1 MSAARDTVT
10 DTRLRL
16 RAAGFSPTPVNGKAA
31 VLSGWQNKR
40 DVNDDEIKLW
50 NNLFPHASGTGILT
64 VHTPVFDID
73 ISNEEAAEAVERLA
87 RERFEEAGRVLVR
100 IGRPPKRA
108 IPFRSDN
115 AFKKISINLIA
126 ANGDTSQKLELLAA
140 GQQLVAFGIHPDTQL
155 PYRWHGGEPGE
166 IKREELPE
174 IDEETAQTLLD
185 DAAELLC
192 RDFGYQHAPGRPR
205 KTHKGNGAE
214 ADASDGAGAADWAHL
229 AENIRA
235 GRDLH
240 DSLRDLAA
248 KLVASGM
255 GAGAVVNFLR
265 GLMGTTTSEHDKR
278 WLERRYSIPRLV
290 ESAQAKQDEQPPQE
304 GGNDIPAT
312 SEEAMALTFADRH
325 AEHLRFVAAWG
336 RWLNYDDVRWTHDD
350 TLHAFDLARAICRE
364 TAVTYTKAT
373 VTSAKTVA
381 AIERLARSDRR
392 LAATAAQWDAS
403 PWLLNTGD
411 ATIDLRTGI
420 GRAPEPL
427 DYITKRTGCAC
438 APAGT
443 LHPLWTAFLDRVTDH
458 NVELQQFL
466 QRYIGYCCT
475 GFTTEHVFIF
485 LHGTGANGK
494 GTFINTLVRI
504 FDDYATVAAMST
516 FIASN
521 SEQHP
526 TDLAKLNGARLVVAQ
541 ETQKGRRWDE
551 GKIKTLTGGD
561 RMTARFMRQDF
572 FDFDPTFKLCIA
584 GNHKPRLSGVDEA
597 IRRRFL
603 LVPFTVQIPPG
614 ERDPDLVQKLEPEH
628 SAILRWAVDGCLE
641 WQRIGLSP
649 PAMVREATDDYFADQ
664 DITQQWLDDCTHDAG
679 PLAFT
684 RSRDLFDSWKTW
696 CEDRNIKPGTSNTLS
711 EALADKGFTRKR
723 EGHTGQR
730 GFAGLAIRGR

>member
-155 PYRWHGGEPGE
+155 PYQWHGGEPGE

-174 IDEETAQTLLD
+174 IDEETAQTLLE

-205 KTHKGNGAE
+205 KTHKSNGAE

-265 GLMGTTTSEHDKR
+265 GLMGTTTSEQDKR

-325 AEHLRFVAAWG
+325 AGHLRFVAAWG
-336 RWLNYDDVRWTHDD
+336 RWLNYDDSRWMHDD
-350 TLHAFDLARAICRE
+350 TLHAFDRARVICRE
-364 TAVTYTKAT
+364 TAMTYPKAT
-373 VTSAKTVA
+373 VTSAKTVT

-392 LAATAAQWDAS
+392 LAATAMQWDAS
-403 PWLLNTGD
+403 PWLFNTND
-411 ATIDLRTGI
+411 ATIDLRIGI
-420 GRAPEPL
+420 GRAPDPL
-427 DYITKRTGCAC
+427 DYITKKAGCAC

-443 LHPLWTAFLDRVTDH
+443 PHPLWTAFLDRVTDH

-475 GFTTEHVFIF
+475 GFTTEHVFVF
-485 LHGTGANGK
+485 LYGTGANGK
-494 GTFINTLVRI
+494 GTFINTLVKI
-504 FDDYATVAAMST
+504 FGDYATVAAMST
-516 FIASN
+516 FLASN
-521 SEQHP
+521 NEQHP
-526 TDLAKLNGARLVVAQ
+526 TDLAKLNGARMVVAQ

-551 GKIKTLTGGD
+551 TK
-561 RMTARFMRQDF
+561 
-572 FDFDPTFKLCIA
+572 IA
-584 GNHKPRLSGVDEA
+584 GPGGQTGCRRQGNNCIHHDSSSLSGVASGIPNRAATFFWIPMIASACSNLRPSRAISRLACVSSAVKGFSTARLGPRLAGVSAPRAPLSRSRRQSVRIDEYKPS
-597 IRRRFL
+597 RRRIA
-603 LVPFTVQIPPG
+603 PIPPT
-614 ERDPDLVQKLEPEH
+614 
-628 SAILRWAVDGCLE
+628 SAAASVSAR
-641 WQRIGLSP
+641 
-649 PAMVREATDDYFADQ
+649 
-664 DITQQWLDDCTHDAG
+664 
-679 PLAFT
+679 T
-684 RSRDLFDSWKTW
+684 RSFVCTVKVR
-696 CEDRNIKPGTSNTLS
+696 R
-711 EALADKGFTRKR
+711 
-723 EGHTGQR
+723 
-730 GFAGLAIRGR
+730 RGRSDNSGAAANGAGTAVGLRPPSAPAPAAPSVLTSLFCMTT